1 MGEILHRVSGK
12 DRKKY
17 YGNLNYFLDFIF
29 PQRCVFCDSF
39 VEDFSEFGA
48 VCFSCRNLL
57 REEVS
62 PSVLEDVGDINLLG
76 YVGIYD
82 RMLKI
87 CLNRFKYF
95 GFLNLY
101 KFLGKLLVEVILEN
115 FSNFDIITF
124 VPMYKK
130 KYLKR
135 GFNQS
140 QLLASYISKFF
151 NVEVE
156 KLLIKRKDTPPQSS
170 MNFYGRKRNVK
181 NVFKVDC
188 NDLDGRSIL
197 IVDDVFTTGNTLKE
211 CAKELVLKGADK
223 VFGVVVA
230 IDYFL

>member
-17 YGNLNYFLDFIF
+17 YRDLNYFLDFIF
-29 PQRCVFCDSF
+29 PQRCIFCNSF

-57 REEVS
+57 REEIS
-62 PSVLEDVGDINLLG
+62 PQILKNIENIDFLG
-76 YVGIYD
+76 YVGVYD
-82 RMLKI
+82 RMLKM

-101 KFLGKLLVEVILEN
+101 RFLGKLLVEVILEN

-124 VPMYKK
+124 VPMHKK
-130 KYLKR
+130 KYIKR

-140 QLLASYISKFF
+140 QLLAEYISKFF
-151 NVEVE
+151 NVKVE
-156 KLLIKRKDTPPQSS
+156 KLLVKIKDTPPQSS
-170 MNFYGRKRNVK
+170 MDFEGRRENVKDVFKRNFSELNGESV
-181 NVFKVDC
+181 
-188 NDLDGRSIL
+188 L
-197 IVDDVFTTGNTLKE
+197 IVDDVFTTGNTLRE
-211 CAKELVLKGADK
+211 CAKELVLG
-223 VFGVVVA
+223 GVGNVYGIVVA